1 MSIAITTN
9 NGKFTNEFK
18 EEVLKDYNNGLSGI
32 KISEK
37 YNLPMH
43 AIYSVLKRNP
53 NYKARSNKINSRRYT
68 YDEDF
73 FENIDTEDKAYWL
86 GFFYADGYV
95 TCKKYAHRLGISLA
109 IKDYHHLE
117 KLNNSLKS
125 NMPKQGFKPGTK
137 YCRLVFSGEKITNDA
152 ITQGII
158 EQKTDK
164 LKPPQNVPE
173 KLYRHYIRGYMD
185 GDGSITLSSTVMV
198 YKVRFLGTYDILT
211 DIENYLISKTDINKV
226 FRYYKR
232 KPDQTVMQY
241 EIGGNLQVR
250 KILDFLYEDATIYL
264 DRKYDRYIELCK
276 MLDSRATAKAV
287 CDKSPELRGSLK
299 R

>member
-1 MSIAITTN
+1 MA
-9 NGKFTNEFK
+9 
-18 EEVLKDYNNGLSGI
+18 
-32 KISEK
+32 
-37 YNLPMH
+37 
-43 AIYSVLKRNP
+43 
-53 NYKARSNKINSRRYT
+53 
-68 YDEDF
+68 
-73 FENIDTEDKAYWL
+73 
-86 GFFYADGYV
+86 
-95 TCKKYAHRLGISLA
+95 
-109 IKDYHHLE
+109 
-117 KLNNSLKS
+117 
-125 NMPKQGFKPGTK
+125 
-137 YCRLVFSGEKITNDA
+137 
-152 ITQGII
+152 
-158 EQKTDK
+158 
-164 LKPPQNVPE
+164 
-173 KLYRHYIRGYMD
+173 
-185 GDGSITLSSTVMV
+185 

-226 FRYYKR
+226 SRYYKR